1 MRIPFS
7 YYVQI
12 ACGMKNVSYRK
23 HLTIPLWR
31 HEDVILEFYETKPI
45 FSKMIVKWT
54 VCKLKYSLL
63 GYTSCFHFLS
73 YFSNT
78 VLILKK
84 DEEGNSTT
92 WAYYTAYHR
101 QISSLVHVGVSARK
115 CSVHGK
121 YTRRRIEF
129 ILSFNIYLIL
139 NPSLHTIMCRIK

>member
-92 WAYYTAYHR
+92 WAYYTTYHR
-101 QISSLVHVGVSARK
+101 QISSSLFTWGLVQESAQFMG
-115 CSVHGK
+115 SIQEDELNLFWALI
-121 YTRRRIEF
+121 Y
-129 ILSFNIYLIL
+129 ILF
-139 NPSLHTIMCRIK
+139 